1 MLQKVIPCLD
11 STHCLIMDTKLS
23 KVNKKSTK
31 EDFEKLL
38 LLLLLLCQSVFL
50 LDYLFAPKL
59 H

>member
-1 MLQKVIPCLD
+1 MLQKVVSCLH

-38 LLLLLLCQSVFL
+38 LLLLLCQSVFL